1 MDEQDK
7 AEFDGLDAELVKLR
21 NESQARAT
29 FDAFLAE
36 AGPIVLEGLD
46 LAATEAAPFVPGGS
60 AGLLVE
66 KVVVSLAKG
75 AVQRWLAKQA
85 PAPQA

>member
-46 LAATEAAPFVPGGS
+46 LAAPFVPGGS

-85 PAPQA
+85 TAPQA